1 MPDFVRA
8 ADIRSVTA
16 GSNLLSGDLVLTAD
30 RKAGYVEAQRG
41 IKNAEVGLVRTS
53 GLVRVTKTTASDVIN
68 AGDRISYVSSTK
80 TCAVLDSG
88 VPASGSFIIGLAA
101 EASGNGVTT
110 VVVDLNSQGETK
122 AVNEEVKQ
130 IRRRCTAA
138 EVNAGVTLL
147 PAKAGVKYR
156 MCDAIMIAIGG
167 NAATATSVDILGT
180 QSASGVKL
188 VAGAVAG
195 LTQSAV
201 ARAGATNIAVLADG
215 ASFVDCD
222 VNTAITVGKTG
233 SNLATATHVDVLLS
247 YVEQND

>member
-1 MPDFVRA
+1 MPDYLRDPSVRYITA
-8 ADIRSVTA
+8 AA
-16 GSNLLSGDLVLTAD
+16 NLLSGDIVLTAD

-41 IKNAEVGLVRTS
+41 ILNGERGIVRTYGLVTCA
-53 GLVRVTKTTASDVIN
+53 KASASEVIA
-68 AGDRISYVSSTK
+68 AGDRISYNPTTK
-80 TCAVLDSG
+80 LVTVLDTG
-88 VPASGSFIIGLAA
+88 VPASPSFIIGIAA
-101 EASGNGVTT
+101 EASGNGVAN
-110 VVVDLNSQGETK
+110 VAVELNSSGETK
-122 AVNEEVKQ
+122 DQNSEVKHV
-130 IRRRCTAA
+130 RRRFTTA

-180 QSASGVKL
+180 QSAASVKL

-201 ARAGATNIAVLADG
+201 ARAGATNISVLADG
-215 ASFVDCD
+215 ASFVDND